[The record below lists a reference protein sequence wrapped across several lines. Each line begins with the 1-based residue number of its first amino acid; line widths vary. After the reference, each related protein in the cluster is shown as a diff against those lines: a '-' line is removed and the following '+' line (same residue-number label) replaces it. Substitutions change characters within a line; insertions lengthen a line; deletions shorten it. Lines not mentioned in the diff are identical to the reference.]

1 MATVKLVIYD
11 HASTSRRVSSGY
23 DALPVFP
30 NVLINE
36 VFLAK
41 VVLLVMPME
50 FCVLVNSFGHGQPRS
65 YALCSRDGFHFFA
78 LRCLFWP

>member
-1 MATVKLVIYD
+1 MKLVIYD

-36 VFLAK
+36 VFFGESGALSDADG
-41 VVLLVMPME
+41 VL
-50 FCVLVNSFGHGQPRS
+50 C
-65 YALCSRDGFHFFA
+65 FFIV
-78 LRCLFWP
+78 RKIIY